1 VADGD
6 RAQSPAGEVEAQGSQ
21 AGEAA
26 ETEAHGNQRV
36 GSQGR
41 CHCRWGW
48 RWREKI
54 LGLVDQL
61 LLLLLEIA
69 EPVFGATP
77 AILALLARRRCWA
90 RLHIKLE

>member
-1 VADGD
+1 MAISGLARRAVAI
-6 RAQSPAGEVEAQGSQ
+6 AAG
-21 AGEAA
+21 
-26 ETEAHGNQRV
+26 
-36 GSQGR
+36 
-41 CHCRWGW
+41 GW